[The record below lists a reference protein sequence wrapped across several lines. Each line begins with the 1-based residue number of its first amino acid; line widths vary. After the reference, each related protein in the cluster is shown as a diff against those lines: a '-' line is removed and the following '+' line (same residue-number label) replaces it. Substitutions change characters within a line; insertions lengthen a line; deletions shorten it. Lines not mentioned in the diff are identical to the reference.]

1 MPLAGL
7 FNGLRVLSLESR
19 RAREIERL
27 IRAQG
32 GIPLVAPSMRE
43 VPLENNP
50 QAFAFAER
58 LFRGEFDMMIL
69 LTGVGTR
76 LLAKVIETRWPPGS
90 FADALRKTTVVA
102 RGSKPITVLREWGVP
117 VTVAVP
123 EPNTWREILAAV
135 ETRLERHI
143 AIQEYGRPSAELI
156 DSLRARGAEVVSV
169 PVYQWDLPEDTGPLR
184 EAVVELGAGK
194 FDVAM
199 FTTSV
204 QVVHLLRIAAEM
216 GCEDAARNALNRM
229 MIASVGPTTSETLAE
244 LGIAADFEPSHPKM
258 GFLVN
263 ETAANA
269 ARILAAK
276 NGRSEPGP
284 AVNQ

>member
-1 MPLAGL
+1 MPTAAL
-7 FNGLRVLSLESR
+7 FQGLRVLSLESR
-19 RAREIERL
+19 RAVEMERL

-32 GIPLVAPSMRE
+32 GVPMVAPSMRE

-50 QAFAFAER
+50 EALRFAER

-76 LLAKVIETRWPPGS
+76 LLGKVIETRWPAGS
-90 FADALRKTTVVA
+90 FADALRKMTVIA

-123 EPNTWREILAAV
+123 EPNTWREILAAIGD
-135 ETRLERHI
+135 RAERRI
-143 AIQEYGRPSAELI
+143 AVQEYGRPSVELI
-156 DSLRARGAEVVSV
+156 DGLRARSAEVTSV
-169 PVYQWDLPEDTGPLR
+169 PVYQWGLPEDTGPLR
-184 EAVVELGAGK
+184 DAVVGLCAGK

-216 GCEDAARNALNRM
+216 GCEEAARSALGRM

-244 LGIAADFEPSHPKM
+244 FGIAADFEPSHPKM

-276 NGRSEPGP
+276 VGRVVGP
-284 AVNQ
+284 